1 MSATA
6 YINARLIDPASGL
19 DAPGALLSKD
29 GRIVDLGTDL
39 FPGRLGDDVPDGT
52 AVVDCAG
59 RVLCPGLIDM
69 RVFVGEPGAEHK
81 ETLASASEAAA
92 AGGVTCIIVQPN
104 TEPVI
109 DDVAL
114 VEYIKRQARDKACV
128 RIHPMAAITRGLLG
142 EQMAELGLLAEADAV
157 AFTDAD
163 RAVDNAQVMRR
174 VLSYASAVGLLI
186 CHYPEEPALARS
198 GVMNAGE
205 VAMRLGLPGIPT
217 QAETIMLERDL
228 RLVEMTGGRYH
239 AACLSTT
246 QAIEA
251 MARGKAQGLPVS
263 AAAAVHS
270 FAMNEIAVGQY
281 RTFAKTAPPLRA
293 EDDRLAVVA
302 GLADGTIDVICSC
315 HDPQDAESKRLPFE
329 LAAAGII
336 GLETML
342 PLALELYHNGALGL
356 SDLLA
361 KMTSRPADLL
371 GLRGGKLAPGAP
383 ADLLIFDPDKPW
395 RIDEDNFHS
404 KAKNTP
410 YHDRPVQGRPWRT
423 IVDGK
428 VVYSDPDGD

>member
-157 AFTDAD
+157 AFTD
-163 RAVDNAQVMRR
+163 
-174 VLSYASAVGLLI
+174 
-186 CHYPEEPALARS
+186 
-198 GVMNAGE
+198 
-205 VAMRLGLPGIPT
+205 
-217 QAETIMLERDL
+217 
-228 RLVEMTGGRYH
+228 
-239 AACLSTT
+239 
-246 QAIEA
+246 
-251 MARGKAQGLPVS
+251 
-263 AAAAVHS
+263 
-270 FAMNEIAVGQY
+270 
-281 RTFAKTAPPLRA
+281 
-293 EDDRLAVVA
+293 
-302 GLADGTIDVICSC
+302 
-315 HDPQDAESKRLPFE
+315 
-329 LAAAGII
+329 
-336 GLETML
+336 
-342 PLALELYHNGALGL
+342 
-356 SDLLA
+356 
-361 KMTSRPADLL
+361 
-371 GLRGGKLAPGAP
+371 
-383 ADLLIFDPDKPW
+383 
-395 RIDEDNFHS
+395 
-404 KAKNTP
+404 
-410 YHDRPVQGRPWRT
+410 
-423 IVDGK
+423 
-428 VVYSDPDGD
+428 

>member
-1 MSATA
+1 MNTA
-6 YINARLIDPASGL
+6 AYTNARLIDPASGL
-19 DAPGALLSKD
+19 DTTGALVMED
-29 GRIVDLGTDL
+29 GLIVELGPDIE
-39 FPGRLGDDVPDGT
+39 VPDG
-52 AVVDCAG
+52 AEVVDCGG

-104 TEPVI
+104 TDPVL

-114 VEYIKRQARDKACV
+114 VEYIKRQARDKAKV
-128 RIHPMAAITRGLLG
+128 RIHPMAAITRGLRG
-142 EQMAELGLLAEADAV
+142 EQMAELGLLSQADAV

-163 RAVDNAQVMRR
+163 RAVVNAQVLRR
-174 VLSYASAVGLLI
+174 VLSYASAFGLLV
-186 CHYPEEPALARS
+186 CQYAEEPELAAD
-198 GVMNAGE
+198 GVMNEGE

-217 QAETIMLERDL
+217 QAETIMVERDL

-239 AACLSTT
+239 AACLSTA

-251 MARGKAQGLPVS
+251 MARGKAAGLPVT

-270 FAMNEIAVGQY
+270 FALNESAVGEY
-281 RTFAKTAPPLRA
+281 RSFAKTAPPLRNEA
-293 EDDRLAVVA
+293 DRQAVVA

-315 HDPQDAESKRLPFE
+315 HDPQDVESKRLPFE
-329 LAAAGII
+329 LAATGII

-342 PLALELYHNGALGL
+342 PLALELYHNGDMSLPA
-356 SDLLA
+356 LLA
-361 KMTSRPADLL
+361 TMTSRPAELL
-371 GLRGGKLAPGAP
+371 GLRGGKLASGAP
-383 ADLLIFDPDKPW
+383 ADLLVFDPDMPW
-395 RIDEDNFHS
+395 RIDEDQFHS
-404 KAKNTP
+404 KSKNTP

-428 VVYSDPDGD
+428 VVYSDPNED